1 MSITKEKAGQ
11 LAAMHLKQVIERTL
25 SAHFQ
30 NAQVHDSLDGAFY
43 FTLTGKPEDYWYIEV
58 PVLFGPRIV
67 QSGGDSLFLAINKTT
82 GEVFTISTSGE

>member
-1 MSITKEKAGQ
+1 MNITKEKAGQ
-11 LAAMHLKQVIERTL
+11 LATTYLIQTIERVV

-43 FTLTGKPEDYWYIEV
+43 FALTGKPEDYWYIEA
-58 PVLFGPRIV
+58 PILFGPRIV
-67 QSGGDSLFLAINKTT
+67 QTGGDSLFLAINKAT